1 MVNLPIG
8 REKILYFFLIFK
20 RILLTL
26 GLIGGCPQGFALLPQ
41 TGRDF
46 DQLRDILREHLEADS
61 DLKARVTPTLL
72 ATPVHHWY
80 ESRQDFAS
88 QATAMIKSILKE
100 PNDVI
105 LCGDCN
111 LWRLNIATGER
122 LHMQNGELA
131 LGELTILKS
140 QQKYGQ
146 AKSLTVI
153 RETPSGIEL
162 KVVELDDG
170 RILLSALADGNSDL
184 DTQKPWLRYT
194 KERSRRLRGEGLTY
208 GMVNLGVYPKPLVQ
222 FEFIEQWGAQ
232 NQHLSGVGISL
243 INPVAALGAV
253 YHYLWHSNKKIHFS
267 GALYLPLAETL
278 VPDQDQGPVGR
289 FVLQGMAQYNF
300 SKSHA
305 FGLSISTQGVV
316 SLGIVF
322 QDILLLPI
330 IF

>member
-1 MVNLPIG
+1 MVTQNINNIFG
-8 REKILYFFLIFK
+8 HINFYFFNVFLFIF
-20 RILLTL
+20 LA
-26 GLIGGCPQGFALLPQ
+26 IGIPTPGFALLPQ

-46 DQLRDILREHLEADS
+46 DQLRDILREYLEAND
-61 DLKARVTPTLL
+61 DLRSRVTPTLL
-72 ATPVHHWY
+72 ATPIHHWY

-88 QATAMIKSILKE
+88 QATALVKSILKE

-111 LWRLNIATGER
+111 LWRVNVATGER
-122 LHMQNGELA
+122 LHVQNGEIG
-131 LGELTILKS
+131 LGELGILKS

-146 AKSLTVI
+146 AKSLTMI

-162 KVVELDDG
+162 KVIELDDG

-208 GMVNLGVYPKPLVQ
+208 GLLNIGLYPKPIVQ
-222 FEFIEQWGAQ
+222 LEFIEQWGAQ

-243 INPVAALGAV
+243 INPMAALGAV

-267 GALYLPLAETL
+267 GALYMPLAQAI

-305 FGLSISTQGVV
+305 LGLSVSTQGIV

-322 QDILLLPI
+322 QDILLMPVIL
-330 IF
+330 